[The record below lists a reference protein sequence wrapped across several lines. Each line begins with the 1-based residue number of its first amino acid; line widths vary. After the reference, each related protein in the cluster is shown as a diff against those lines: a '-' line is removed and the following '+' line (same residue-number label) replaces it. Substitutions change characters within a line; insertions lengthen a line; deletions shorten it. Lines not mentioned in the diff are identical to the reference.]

1 MSRIH
6 AQLKE
11 SIRKLEQIHKIEM
24 HITSLTKRLATEEK
38 ALKVME
44 KTLAKEQRDVE
55 KLEQDGLTAMF
66 RKFIG
71 DREEKLE
78 KEREDY
84 LRASL
89 RFNELFKSVELI
101 HFELDL
107 LEKKKLDRES
117 VEKRIED
124 LMRAREQEL
133 LKLNTAESKKLR
145 SIHQQADKLSKF
157 SIEVEEAYNAGGAA
171 LKFVTQTENYLLS
184 AKRMTQQRVWTGHRG
199 NSGRARFAAI
209 DQARNAAYQS
219 RHALIRFGEEI
230 KDVYADYELRFDMT
244 IADFGNFANIFF
256 DSLITDYFVQQK
268 ISQSLVNVTATRKL
282 VEDILNHLNVE
293 RGRIADKEKKL
304 NAEREEIIIGEE

>member
-6 AQLKE
+6 AQLKAK
-11 SIRKLEQIHKIEM
+11 IRELEQIHKIEM
-24 HITSLTKRLATEEK
+24 HITSLTKRLATEER

-66 RKFIG
+66 RKFLG

-89 RFNELFKSVELI
+89 RFNELYKSVKLI

-107 LEKKKLDRES
+107 LEKKKLDREA
-117 VEKRIED
+117 VEKRIEE

-133 LKLNTAESKKLR
+133 LKLNTAESKELR

-157 SIEVEEAYNAGGAA
+157 SMEVEEAYKAGGAA
-171 LKFVTQTENYLLS
+171 LKFVSQTENYLLS
-184 AKRMTQQRVWTGHRG
+184 ARRMTQQRVWSGHRG
-199 NSGRARFAAI
+199 SSRARFAAI
-209 DQARNAAYQS
+209 DKARNAAYQS
-219 RHALIRFGEEI
+219 RHALIHFGEEL
-230 KDVYADYELRFDMT
+230 KDVYTDYELRFNMT
-244 IADFGNFANIFF
+244 LADFGKFANIFF

-268 ISQSLVNVTATRKL
+268 ISQSLVNVSTTRKH
-282 VEDILNHLNVE
+282 VEDIMNTLNLE
-293 RGRIADKEKKL
+293 RGRITDQEKKL
-304 NAEREEIIIGEE
+304 NAERDRVIME